1 MMLKIIEDSMS
12 KYHSRI
18 LRLLK
23 ARGFLEEKD
32 ILNFCVHDFKE
43 TQKFIN
49 QLLAEGF
56 IHHQEVQVKGTS
68 QPLLFYGVNY
78 ATWKEKLMFRISKT
92 CFNIMTRE
100 KGTLNLKSLLASE
113 FNNLYF

>member
-49 QLLAEGF
+49 
-56 IHHQEVQVKGTS
+56 
-68 QPLLFYGVNY
+68 
-78 ATWKEKLMFRISKT
+78 
-92 CFNIMTRE
+92 
-100 KGTLNLKSLLASE
+100 
-113 FNNLYF
+113 

>member
-1 MMLKIIEDSMS
+1 MLKIVEDSMS

-18 LRLLK
+18 IRLLK
-23 ARGFLEEKD
+23 VRGFLEEKD

-56 IHHQEVQVKGTS
+56 I
-68 QPLLFYGVNY
+68 
-78 ATWKEKLMFRISKT
+78 
-92 CFNIMTRE
+92 
-100 KGTLNLKSLLASE
+100 
-113 FNNLYF
+113 

>member
-1 MMLKIIEDSMS
+1 MILKIVEDSMS

-56 IHHQEVQVKGTS
+56 IQHQEVQVKGTS

-78 ATWKEKLMFRISKT
+78 ATWKDIVKLLLHGIRVSGQEKIS
-92 CFNIMTRE
+92 FM
-100 KGTLNLKSLLASE
+100 LLH
-113 FNNLYF
+113 